1 MKRIIIA
8 LFFSVAV
15 FNVYGS
21 ELMDLNIAL
30 QNTYR
35 ACVDIDDDLHEL
47 KVLAGVNTGITAV
60 GTGAGVGAVA
70 TGFAKAKTDKEI
82 DKMESYLRELE
93 ESGAKQQH
101 ESLSIIN
108 ISSDQI
114 DKLFS
119 DSNDFQKE
127 KDELEKL
134 NKKSKTLGNWRTG
147 LMATNTA
154 TNIASAIIANKT
166 RTTDDLQEKINK
178 CIDATKGLNN
188 AILSAKMSGEDVR
201 EAQAIYTAC
210 REYEFV
216 DIKPINKRGTG
227 AMVASSVGAVV
238 GGVGTITSGVA
249 NSDTIR
255 DDNSDEG
262 KQKEKGLNTASNV
275 LAIGA
280 TASSAT
286 ATIFNATQIA
296 AIKKVAKVSESCTGV
311 LK

>member
-1 MKRIIIA
+1 MRRTIIS
-8 LFFSVAV
+8 LLFSVAV
-15 FNVYGS
+15 FNVYGA

-47 KVLAGVNTGITAV
+47 KVLAGVNTAVTAV
-60 GTGAGVGAVA
+60 GTGAGIGAVA
-70 TGFAKAKTDKEI
+70 TGFAKSKTDKEI

-93 ESGAKQQH
+93 ENGAKQQR

-108 ISSDQI
+108 ISSEQI
-114 DKLFS
+114 DNLFS

-134 NKKSKTLGNWRTG
+134 NKKSKALGNWRTG

-154 TNIASAIIANKT
+154 TNIAGAIIANKT

-188 AILSAKMSGEDVR
+188 AIVSAKMSGEDIT

-255 DDNSDEG
+255 DDNSDAG
-262 KQKEKGLNTASNV
+262 KQKEKQLNTVSNV